1 LAVREGLKPSPSLFP
16 NEKLP
21 INTKSGAIAPQGD
34 IMSKQIKYA
43 YKRHNTWVYRRTYPQ
58 HLQHILG
65 SSLKQSLK
73 TADAKTAKARVAELN
88 QTFTNIVKEA
98 EQNVSANI
106 GKASANSTDHSV
118 RVPVARPRYHH
129 ARLVGERL
137 VKDLAAAYLTCQSE
151 RLRPGSYKAV
161 RFATEL
167 LVSHLGTHELG
178 DITQV
183 QGREVLSLITQ
194 LSPNIRKYCK
204 GQSASLTQLAS
215 LSARLEPGHTLAP
228 QTQGRIWKHM
238 LQVFD
243 WCVEQGELTAN
254 PWEHLTIREKP
265 EVYPHKVLTD
275 EQVVTLLQ
283 AKDRVLSSA
292 LLFGLLTGMR
302 SGEICGLLASDVIS
316 KGNLGRFI
324 QIQPNEHRQLKS
336 RAAEREVP
344 LHAKLEQ
351 LLDKSLPQQGRLF
364 PTLNVDKV
372 VKAYAKLLI
381 TYPTLTGTVF
391 HSTRKW
397 FITQCE
403 RTGVPE
409 HYTATLVGH
418 HTARSA
424 NKLTYALYS
433 GGISDAQKREIVDG
447 IRLPVSSSNGE
458 GTS

>member
-1 LAVREGLKPSPSLFP
+1 
-16 NEKLP
+16 
-21 INTKSGAIAPQGD
+21 
-34 IMSKQIKYA
+34 MSTHIKYA

-58 HLQHILG
+58 HLQHLLG

-88 QTFTNIVKEA
+88 QTYTNIVKEA
-98 EQNVSANI
+98 EANVSAN
-106 GKASANSTDHSV
+106 TDQTGAIIHNACGAATDP
-118 RVPVARPRYHH
+118 RPCIERPRYQPV
-129 ARLVGERL
+129 RLLGDRRL
-137 VKDLAAAYLTCQSE
+137 AEVAKEYLTHQSE
-151 RLRPGSYKAV
+151 RLRPGSYKAI
-161 RFATEL
+161 RFAAEL
-167 LVSHLGTHELG
+167 LVSYLGTTKVG
-178 DITQV
+178 DITQA
-183 QGREVLSLITQ
+183 QGREVLSLIAQ
-194 LSPNIRKYCK
+194 LSPNVRKYSE
-204 GQSASLTQLAS
+204 GQSASLNQLAK
-215 LSARLEPGHTLAP
+215 LSAELEPGRSLAP
-228 QTQGRIWKHM
+228 QTQARIWKHM

-243 WCVEQGELTAN
+243 WSVVQGELSTN

-275 EQVVTLLQ
+275 EQVATLLQ

-324 QIQPNEHRQLKS
+324 RIQPNEHRQLKS
-336 RAAEREVP
+336 MAAEREVP
-344 LHAKLEQ
+344 LHTKLEQ
-351 LLDKSLPQQGRLF
+351 LLDASLPSQGRLF
-364 PTLNVDKV
+364 PTLTVDRV
-372 VKAYAKLLI
+372 VKAYAKLRI
-381 TYPTLTGTVF
+381 SYPTLMGTVF

-418 HTARSA
+418 HSARSA

-447 IRLPVSSSNGE
+447 IRLPDWEGSS
-458 GTS
+458 

>member
-1 LAVREGLKPSPSLFP
+1 LFP

-21 INTKSGAIAPQGD
+21 INTKSGAIAPIGD
-34 IMSKQIKYA
+34 IMSTQIKYA

-58 HLQHILG
+58 HLQPLLG

-88 QTFTNIVKEA
+88 QTFTNIIKEA
-98 EQNVSANI
+98 EQHVSANTGQTGAI
-106 GKASANSTDHSV
+106 ISTACGATADP
-118 RVPVARPRYHH
+118 RPGIERPRYQPV
-129 ARLVGERL
+129 RLLGDRRL
-137 VKDLAAAYLTCQSE
+137 AELTNAYLTYQLE
-151 RLRPGSYKAV
+151 RLRPGSYKAI
-161 RFATEL
+161 RFAAEL
-167 LVSHLGTHELG
+167 LVSHLGINKTG
-178 DITQV
+178 DITQA
-183 QGREVLSLITQ
+183 QGREVLSLIAQ
-194 LSPNIRKYCK
+194 LSPNVRKYSK

-215 LSARLEPGHTLAP
+215 LSAKLEPGHTSAP
-228 QTQGRIWKHM
+228 QTQTRIWKHM
-238 LQVFD
+238 LQVLD
-243 WCVEQGELTAN
+243 WCVEQGELSTN
-254 PWEHLTIREKP
+254 PWKHLTIREKP

-275 EQVVTLLQ
+275 DQVVTLLQ
-283 AKDRVLSSA
+283 AKDRVVSNA

-324 QIQPNEHRQLKS
+324 QIQPNEYRQLKS
-336 RAAEREVP
+336 KAAEREVP

-351 LLDKSLPQQGRLF
+351 LLDTSLPKAGRLF
-364 PTLNVDKV
+364 PTLTVDKV
-372 VKAYAKLLI
+372 VKAYAKLRQ
-381 TYPTLTGTVF
+381 TYPNLTGTVF

-418 HTARSA
+418 HSARSA

-433 GGISDAQKREIVDG
+433 GGISDAQKRAIVDG
-447 IRLPVSSSNGE
+447 IRLPDWE
-458 GTS
+458 GLS

>member
-1 LAVREGLKPSPSLFP
+1 
-16 NEKLP
+16 
-21 INTKSGAIAPQGD
+21 
-34 IMSKQIKYA
+34 MSTQIKYA

-58 HLQHILG
+58 HLQHLLG

-98 EQNVSANI
+98 EQHVSANTGQTGAI
-106 GKASANSTDHSV
+106 IPTACGATADP
-118 RVPVARPRYHH
+118 RPGIERPRYHY
-129 ARLVGERL
+129 ARFVGERL
-137 VKDLAAAYLTCQSE
+137 VKDLAKAYLSYQSE
-151 RLRPGSYKAV
+151 RLRPGSYKAI

-167 LVSHLGTHELG
+167 LVSHLGTNKLG

-183 QGREVLSLITQ
+183 QGREVLSLIAQ
-194 LSPNIRKYCK
+194 LSPNVRKYSE
-204 GQSASLTQLAS
+204 GQTASLTHLAK
-215 LSARLEPGHTLAP
+215 LSAVFEPEHTLAP
-228 QTQGRIWKHM
+228 QTQARIWKQM
-238 LQVFD
+238 LQVLD
-243 WCVEQGELTAN
+243 WCVEQGELSTN

-265 EVYPHKVLTD
+265 EVSPHKVLTD
-275 EQVVTLLQ
+275 DQVVTLLQ

-302 SGEICGLLASDVIS
+302 SGEICGLLASNVIS

-324 QIQPNEHRQLKS
+324 QIQPNEVRQLKS
-336 RAAEREVP
+336 KAAEREVP

-351 LLDKSLPQQGRLF
+351 LLDASLPKQGRLF
-364 PTLNVDKV
+364 PTLSVDGV
-372 VKAYAKLLI
+372 VKAYAKLRQ
-381 TYPTLTGTVF
+381 TYPKLTGTVF

-418 HTARSA
+418 HSARSQ
-424 NKLTYALYS
+424 NRLTYGLYS

-447 IRLPVSSSNGE
+447 ISLPDWE

>member
-1 LAVREGLKPSPSLFP
+1 MS
-16 NEKLP
+16 
-21 INTKSGAIAPQGD
+21 TK
-34 IMSKQIKYA
+34 IKYA

-58 HLQHILG
+58 HLQHLLG

-98 EQNVSANI
+98 EQHVSANT
-106 GKASANSTDHSV
+106 GKASANSTDNSV

-129 ARLVGERL
+129 ARFVGERL
-137 VKDLAAAYLTCQSE
+137 VKDLAASYLTYQSE
-151 RLRPGSYKAV
+151 RLRPGSYKAI

-167 LVSHLGTHELG
+167 LVSYLGTTKVGET
-178 DITQV
+178 TQA
-183 QGREVLSLITQ
+183 QGREVLFLITQ
-194 LSPNIRKYCK
+194 LSPNVRKYTE
-204 GQSASLTQLAS
+204 GRTASLIQLAE
-215 LSARLEPGHTLAP
+215 LSAELEPGHSLAP
-228 QTQGRIWKHM
+228 QTQARIWKHM

-243 WCVEQGELTAN
+243 WCVEQGELSTN

-302 SGEICGLLASDVIS
+302 SGEICGLMATDIVS
-316 KGNLGRFI
+316 KGNLGRSI
-324 QIQPNEHRQLKS
+324 QIQPNEIRQLKS
-336 RAAEREVP
+336 KAAEREVP

-351 LLDKSLPQQGRLF
+351 FLDASLPKQGRLF
-364 PTLNVDKV
+364 PTLTVDKV
-372 VKAYAKLLI
+372 VKAYAKLRQ

-418 HTARSA
+418 HSARSA

-433 GGISDAQKREIVDG
+433 GGISDAQKRDIVDG
-447 IRLPVSSSNGE
+447 IRLPDWE

>member
-1 LAVREGLKPSPSLFP
+1 
-16 NEKLP
+16 
-21 INTKSGAIAPQGD
+21 
-34 IMSKQIKYA
+34 MSTQIKYA

-58 HLQHILG
+58 HLQPLLG

-98 EQNVSANI
+98 DQHVSANTGQTGAI
-106 GKASANSTDHSV
+106 IPNAYGATADP
-118 RVPVARPRYHH
+118 RPGIERPRYQPV
-129 ARLVGERL
+129 RLLGERL
-137 VKDLAAAYLTCQSE
+137 VKDLAVSYLTYQSE

-167 LVSHLGTHELG
+167 LISHLGTTKVGE
-178 DITQV
+178 ITQA
-183 QGREVLSLITQ
+183 QGREVLSLIMQ
-194 LSPNIRKYCK
+194 LSPNVRKHAKAK
-204 GQSASLTQLAS
+204 GASLTQLTE
-215 LSARLEPGHTLAP
+215 LSAELEPGHTLAP
-228 QTQGRIWKHM
+228 QTQVRICKHM

-243 WCVEQGELTAN
+243 WCMEQGELSTN
-254 PWEHLTIREKP
+254 PWEHLSIREKP
-265 EVYPHKVLTD
+265 EVNPHKVLTD
-275 EQVVTLLQ
+275 DQVVILLQ
-283 AKDRVLSSA
+283 TKDRVLSSA

-324 QIQPNEHRQLKS
+324 RIQPNEHRQLKS
-336 RAAEREVP
+336 KAAEREVP
-344 LHAKLEQ
+344 LHAKLEH
-351 LLDKSLPQQGRLF
+351 LLDTSLPKQGRLF
-364 PTLNVDKV
+364 PTLTVDKV
-372 VKAYAKLLI
+372 VKAYAKLRQS
-381 TYPTLTGTVF
+381 YPNLTGTVF

-418 HTARSA
+418 HAARSA

-447 IRLPVSSSNGE
+447 IRLPDWE
-458 GTS
+458 GMS

>member
-1 LAVREGLKPSPSLFP
+1 
-16 NEKLP
+16 
-21 INTKSGAIAPQGD
+21 
-34 IMSKQIKYA
+34 MSTQIKYA
-43 YKRHNTWVYRRTYPQ
+43 YKRHNTWVYRRTYPK
-58 HLQHILG
+58 HLQHLLG

-88 QTFTNIVKEA
+88 QTYQSIIKEA
-98 EQNVSANI
+98 EQHVSAHTDQTTADIPNTC
-106 GKASANSTDHSV
+106 GASSDPGP
-118 RVPVARPRYHH
+118 RIERPRYQPL
-129 ARLVGERL
+129 RLMGDRCVAE
-137 VKDLAAAYLTCQSE
+137 LAQSYLFYQSD

-167 LVSHLGTHELG
+167 LVSHLGTTKLG
-178 DITQV
+178 DITQA
-183 QGREVLSLITQ
+183 QGREVLSLIAQ
-194 LSPNIRKYCK
+194 LSPNVRKHSQAK
-204 GQSASLTQLAS
+204 GASLTQLAK
-215 LSARLEPGHTLAP
+215 LSAELEPGHTLAP

-243 WCVEQGELTAN
+243 WCVEQGELSTN
-254 PWEHLTIREKP
+254 PWEHLTTREKP

-275 EQVVTLLQ
+275 EQVATLLQ
-283 AKDRVLSSA
+283 AKDRVLSGA
-292 LLFGLLTGMR
+292 LFFGLLTGMR

-324 QIQPNEHRQLKS
+324 RIQPNEHRQLKS
-336 RAAEREVP
+336 KAAEREVP

-351 LLDKSLPQQGRLF
+351 LLDASLPKQGKLF
-364 PTLNVDKV
+364 PTLTVDKV
-372 VKAYAKLLI
+372 VKAYAKLRI

-418 HTARSA
+418 HSARSA
-424 NKLTYALYS
+424 NKLTYTLYS

-447 IRLPVSSSNGE
+447 IRLPDWE

>member
-1 LAVREGLKPSPSLFP
+1 
-16 NEKLP
+16 
-21 INTKSGAIAPQGD
+21 
-34 IMSKQIKYA
+34 MSTQIKYA

-58 HLQHILG
+58 HLQPLLG

-98 EQNVSANI
+98 DAHVSAYTGQTGAIIPNACGAAADPRPGI
-106 GKASANSTDHSV
+106 E
-118 RVPVARPRYHH
+118 RPRYQPI
-129 ARLVGERL
+129 RLLGDRRIAEVATE
-137 VKDLAAAYLTCQSE
+137 YLTYQSE

-167 LVSHLGTHELG
+167 LVSHLGTTKLG
-178 DITQV
+178 DITHA

-194 LSPNIRKYCK
+194 LSPNVRKYSK
-204 GQSASLTQLAS
+204 GQSASLTHLAS
-215 LSARLEPGHTLAP
+215 LSAKLEPGYTLAP
-228 QTQGRIWKHM
+228 QTQARIWKHM
-238 LQVFD
+238 LQVLD
-243 WCVEQGELTAN
+243 WSVEQGELSTN
-254 PWEHLTIREKP
+254 PWEHLTIRENP

-302 SGEICGLLASDVIS
+302 SGEICGLLASDAIS
-316 KGNLGRFI
+316 KGNLGQFI
-324 QIQPNEHRQLKS
+324 RIQPNEVRQLKS
-336 RAAEREVP
+336 KAAEREVP
-344 LHAKLEQ
+344 LHAKLEE
-351 LLDKSLPQQGRLF
+351 LLDTSLPKDGRLF
-364 PTLNVDKV
+364 PTLTVDKV
-372 VKAYAKLLI
+372 VKAYAKLRMI
-381 TYPTLTGTVF
+381 YPTLTGTVF

-409 HYTATLVGH
+409 PYTATLVGH
-418 HTARSA
+418 HSARSA

-447 IRLPVSSSNGE
+447 IRLPDWEGSS
-458 GTS
+458 

>member
-1 LAVREGLKPSPSLFP
+1 
-16 NEKLP
+16 
-21 INTKSGAIAPQGD
+21 
-34 IMSKQIKYA
+34 MSTQIKYA

-58 HLQHILG
+58 HLQHLLG

-88 QTFTNIVKEA
+88 QTFTKIIKEA
-98 EQNVSANI
+98 EQHVSADT
-106 GKASANSTDHSV
+106 GKDPVNSTDNSV

-129 ARLVGERL
+129 ARLAGERL
-137 VKDLAAAYLTCQSE
+137 VKDLAAAYLTYQSE
-151 RLRPGSYKAV
+151 RLRPGSYKAI

-167 LVSHLGTHELG
+167 LVSHLGTAKAG
-178 DITQV
+178 DITQA
-183 QGREVLSLITQ
+183 QGREVLTLITQ
-194 LSPNIRKYCK
+194 LSPNVRKHSQAK
-204 GQSASLTQLAS
+204 GTSLTQLAE
-215 LSARLEPGHTLAP
+215 LSAELEPGQTLAP
-228 QTQGRIWKHM
+228 QTQARVWKHM
-238 LQVFD
+238 LQVLD
-243 WCVEQGELTAN
+243 WCVEQGELSTN
-254 PWEHLTIREKP
+254 PWDHLTIREKP

-275 EQVVTLLQ
+275 DQVVTLLQ

-292 LLFGLLTGMR
+292 LLFSLLTGMR
-302 SGEICGLLASDVIS
+302 SGEICGLMASDVIS

-324 QIQPNEHRQLKS
+324 RIQPNEVRQLKS
-336 RAAEREVP
+336 KAAEREVP

-351 LLDKSLPQQGRLF
+351 LLDTSLPQQGRLF
-364 PTLNVDKV
+364 PTLSVDKV
-372 VKAYAKLLI
+372 VKAYAKLRQ
-381 TYPTLTGTVF
+381 TYPNLTGTVF

-418 HTARSA
+418 HSARST

-447 IRLPVSSSNGE
+447 IRLPDWE

>member
-1 LAVREGLKPSPSLFP
+1 LFP

-21 INTKSGAIAPQGD
+21 INTKSGAIAPIGD
-34 IMSKQIKYA
+34 IMSTHIKYA
-43 YKRHNTWVYRRTYPQ
+43 FKRHNTWVYRRTYPQ
-58 HLQHILG
+58 HLQPLLG

-88 QTFTNIVKEA
+88 QTFINIVKEA
-98 EQNVSANI
+98 DAHVSANT
-106 GKASANSTDHSV
+106 GKDPAISPTACGSAADP
-118 RVPVARPRYHH
+118 RPCIERPRYQPV
-129 ARLVGERL
+129 RLLGDRRL
-137 VKDLAAAYLTCQSE
+137 DKLATEYLSYQAE
-151 RLRPGSYKAV
+151 RLRPGSYKAI

-167 LVSHLGTHELG
+167 LVSHLGTTKLG
-178 DITQV
+178 DITKA
-183 QGREVLSLITQ
+183 QGREVLSLIAQ
-194 LSPNIRKYCK
+194 LSPNVRKYSE
-204 GQSASLTQLAS
+204 GQTASLTQLAK
-215 LSARLEPGHTLAP
+215 LSAELEPGDTLAP
-228 QTQGRIWKHM
+228 QTQTRIWKHM

-243 WCVEQGELTAN
+243 WCVEQGELSAN

-283 AKDRVLSSA
+283 AKERVLSSA

-302 SGEICGLLASDVIS
+302 SGEICGLLATDVIS

-324 QIQPNEHRQLKS
+324 RIQPNELRQLKS
-336 RAAEREVP
+336 KAAAREVP
-344 LHAKLEQ
+344 LHDRLEQ
-351 LLDKSLPQQGRLF
+351 LLDTSLPKQGRLF
-364 PTLNVDKV
+364 PTLTVDKV
-372 VKAYAKLLI
+372 VKAYAKLRI

-418 HTARSA
+418 HSARSS

-447 IRLPVSSSNGE
+447 IRLPDWE

>member
-1 LAVREGLKPSPSLFP
+1 
-16 NEKLP
+16 
-21 INTKSGAIAPQGD
+21 
-34 IMSKQIKYA
+34 MSTQIKYA

-58 HLQHILG
+58 HLQHLLG

-88 QTFTNIVKEA
+88 QTFTYIVKEA
-98 EQNVSANI
+98 EQNVSANAGQTGAI
-106 GKASANSTDHSV
+106 IPNACGTTADPRPGVK
-118 RVPVARPRYHH
+118 RPRYHH

-137 VKDLAAAYLTCQSE
+137 VKDLAAAYLTYQMQ
-151 RLRPGSYKAV
+151 RLRPGSYKAI

-167 LVSHLGTHELG
+167 LVSYLGTTKVGE
-178 DITQV
+178 TTEAR
-183 QGREVLSLITQ
+183 GREVLSLIVQ
-194 LSPNIRKYCK
+194 LSPNVRKHAKAK
-204 GQSASLTQLAS
+204 GASLAQLAK
-215 LSARLEPGHTLAP
+215 LSAKLEPGQTLAP
-228 QTQGRIWKHM
+228 QTQARIWKHM

-243 WCVEQGELTAN
+243 WCVEQGEVSTN
-254 PWEHLTIREKP
+254 PWEHLIIKEKP
-265 EVYPHKVLTD
+265 EVFPHMVLTN

-302 SGEICGLLASDVIS
+302 SGEICGLLATDVIS
-316 KGNLGRFI
+316 KRNLGRFI
-324 QIQPNEHRQLKS
+324 RIQPNEHRQLKS
-336 RAAEREVP
+336 KAAEREVP
-344 LHAKLEQ
+344 LHTTLEH
-351 LLDKSLPQQGRLF
+351 LLDTSLPSQGRLF
-364 PTLNVDKV
+364 PTLSVDKV
-372 VKAYAKLLI
+372 VKAYAKLRQA
-381 TYPTLTGTVF
+381 YPNLTGTVF

-418 HTARSA
+418 HSARST

-447 IRLPVSSSNGE
+447 IRLPDWE

>member
-1 LAVREGLKPSPSLFP
+1 
-16 NEKLP
+16 
-21 INTKSGAIAPQGD
+21 
-34 IMSKQIKYA
+34 MSTQIKYA

-58 HLQHILG
+58 HLQPLLG

-88 QTFTNIVKEA
+88 LTFTNIVKEA
-98 EQNVSANI
+98 DVHVSANTGQAGAI
-106 GKASANSTDHSV
+106 IPNTCGASADS
-118 RVPVARPRYHH
+118 RPGIERPRYHH

-137 VKDLAAAYLTCQSE
+137 VKDLAAEYLTYQSE
-151 RLRPGSYKAV
+151 RLRPGSFKSV

-167 LVSHLGTHELG
+167 LVSHLGGTKAG
-178 DITQV
+178 DITQA

-194 LSPNIRKYCK
+194 LSPNVRKYSK
-204 GQSASLTQLAS
+204 GQAASLAQLAK
-215 LSARLEPGHTLAP
+215 LSAELEPGHTLAP
-228 QTQGRIWKHM
+228 QTQARIWKHM
-238 LQVFD
+238 LHVFD
-243 WCVEQGELTAN
+243 WCAEQGELTAN

-265 EVYPHKVLTD
+265 DVYPHKVLTD
-275 EQVVTLLQ
+275 DQVATLLQ
-283 AKDRVLSSA
+283 AKDRVLSNA

-324 QIQPNEHRQLKS
+324 QIQPNEFRQLKS
-336 RAAEREVP
+336 KAAEREIP
-344 LHAKLEQ
+344 LHTKLEH
-351 LLDKSLPQQGRLF
+351 LLDTSLPKQGRLF
-364 PTLNVDKV
+364 PTLSVGKV
-372 VKAYAKLLI
+372 VKAYAKLRI
-381 TYPTLTGTVF
+381 TYPNLTGTVF

-418 HTARSA
+418 HSARSA

-447 IRLPVSSSNGE
+447 IRLPDWE

>member
-1 LAVREGLKPSPSLFP
+1 
-16 NEKLP
+16 
-21 INTKSGAIAPQGD
+21 
-34 IMSKQIKYA
+34 MSTLIKYA

-58 HLQHILG
+58 HLQHLLG

-73 TADAKTAKARVAELN
+73 TADAKIAKARVAGLN
-88 QTFTNIVKEA
+88 QTFTDIVKEA
-98 EQNVSANI
+98 EQHVSANT
-106 GKASANSTDHSV
+106 GQASANSTDNSV

-129 ARLVGERL
+129 ARFVGERL
-137 VKDLAAAYLTCQSE
+137 VKGLAAEYLTYQSE

-167 LVSHLGTHELG
+167 LVSHLGTTKLG
-178 DITQV
+178 DITQA
-183 QGREVLSLITQ
+183 QGREVLSLIAQ
-194 LSPNIRKYCK
+194 LSPNVRKYSE
-204 GQSASLTQLAS
+204 GQAASLTKLAK
-215 LSARLEPGHTLAP
+215 LSTELEPGHSLAP
-228 QTQGRIWKHM
+228 QTQARIWKHM
-238 LQVFD
+238 LKVFD
-243 WCVEQGELTAN
+243 WCVEQGEVTAN

-265 EVYPHKVLTD
+265 EVSPHKVLAD

-302 SGEICGLLASDVIS
+302 SGEICGLLASDLIS

-324 QIQPNEHRQLKS
+324 RIQPNAVRLLKS
-336 RAAEREVP
+336 KAAEREVP
-344 LHAKLEQ
+344 LHANLEQ
-351 LLDKSLPQQGRLF
+351 LLDTSLPTQGRLF
-364 PTLNVDKV
+364 PTLTVDKV
-372 VKAYAKLLI
+372 VKAYAKLRI
-381 TYPTLTGTVF
+381 AYPNLTGTVF

-418 HTARSA
+418 HTARST

-447 IRLPVSSSNGE
+447 IRLPDWE

>member
-1 LAVREGLKPSPSLFP
+1 
-16 NEKLP
+16 
-21 INTKSGAIAPQGD
+21 
-34 IMSKQIKYA
+34 MSTQIKYA
-43 YKRHNTWVYRRTYPQ
+43 YKWHNTWVYRRTYPQ
-58 HLQHILG
+58 HLQPLLG

-98 EQNVSANI
+98 DAHVSANT
-106 GKASANSTDHSV
+106 GKASASSTDNSV
-118 RVPVARPRYHH
+118 RAPVARPRYHH
-129 ARLVGERL
+129 ACLLGERL
-137 VKDLAAAYLTCQSE
+137 VKDLAVAYLTHQAE
-151 RLRPGSYKAV
+151 RLRPGSYKAI
-161 RFATEL
+161 RFAAEL
-167 LVSHLGTHELG
+167 LVSHLGTNKVG
-178 DITQV
+178 DITQA
-183 QGREVLSLITQ
+183 QGREVLSLIAQ
-194 LSPNIRKYCK
+194 LSPNVRKHAQAK
-204 GQSASLTQLAS
+204 GASLTQLAK
-215 LSARLEPGHTLAP
+215 LSAELEPGHTLAP
-228 QTQGRIWKHM
+228 QTLGRIWKHM

-243 WCVEQGELTAN
+243 WCVEQEELTAN

-265 EVYPHKVLTD
+265 EVYPYKVLTD

-292 LLFGLLTGMR
+292 FLFGLLTGMR

-324 QIQPNEHRQLKS
+324 SIQPNEHRQLKS
-336 RAAEREVP
+336 KAAEREVP
-344 LHAKLEQ
+344 LHSNLEQ
-351 LLDKSLPQQGRLF
+351 LLVTSLPKQGRLF
-364 PTLNVDKV
+364 PTLSVDKV
-372 VKAYAKLLI
+372 VKAYAKLRI
-381 TYPTLTGTVF
+381 AYPTLMGTVF

-418 HTARSA
+418 HSARST

-447 IRLPVSSSNGE
+447 IRLPDWE
-458 GTS
+458 GLS

>member
-1 LAVREGLKPSPSLFP
+1 
-16 NEKLP
+16 
-21 INTKSGAIAPQGD
+21 
-34 IMSKQIKYA
+34 MSTQIKYA
-43 YKRHNTWVYRRTYPQ
+43 YKRHNTWVYRTTYPQ
-58 HLQHILG
+58 HLQSLLG

-88 QTFTNIVKEA
+88 QTFINIVKEA
-98 EQNVSANI
+98 EQHVSANT
-106 GKASANSTDHSV
+106 GKDFANSTDHSV
-118 RVPVARPRYHH
+118 RVPLARPRYHH
-129 ARLVGERL
+129 ARFVGERL
-137 VKDLAAAYLTCQSE
+137 VKGLAAVYLTYQSE

-167 LVSHLGTHELG
+167 LVSHLRTNKLG
-178 DITQV
+178 DITQA
-183 QGREVLSLITQ
+183 QGREVLSLIAQ
-194 LSPNIRKYCK
+194 LSPNVRKHAK
-204 GQSASLTQLAS
+204 AKEASLNQLAE
-215 LSARLEPGHTLAP
+215 LSAELEPGHTLAP
-228 QTQGRIWKHM
+228 QTQARIWKHM

-243 WCVEQGELTAN
+243 WCVEQGEFTTN

-283 AKDRVLSSA
+283 AKDRVLSGA

-302 SGEICGLLASDVIS
+302 SGEICGLLASDVTR
-316 KGNLGRFI
+316 KGNLGWFI
-324 QIQPNEHRQLKS
+324 RIQPNEHRQLKS
-336 RAAEREVP
+336 KAAEREVP

-351 LLDKSLPQQGRLF
+351 LLDTSLPKQGRLF
-364 PTLNVDKV
+364 PTLTVDKV
-372 VKAYAKLLI
+372 VKAYAKLRI
-381 TYPTLTGTVF
+381 AYPNLTATVF

-418 HTARSA
+418 HSARSA

-447 IRLPVSSSNGE
+447 IRLPDWE
-458 GTS
+458 GLS

>member
-1 LAVREGLKPSPSLFP
+1 
-16 NEKLP
+16 
-21 INTKSGAIAPQGD
+21 
-34 IMSKQIKYA
+34 MSADIKYA

-58 HLQHILG
+58 HLQPLLG

-98 EQNVSANI
+98 DAHVSANTGQTDTI
-106 GKASANSTDHSV
+106 ISNACGASADP
-118 RVPVARPRYHH
+118 RPCIERPRYQPV
-129 ARLVGERL
+129 RLLGERL

-161 RFATEL
+161 RFATVL
-167 LVSHLGTHELG
+167 LVSHLGTTKLG
-178 DITQV
+178 DITQA
-183 QGREVLSLITQ
+183 QGRELLSLIAQ
-194 LSPNIRKYCK
+194 LSPNVRKYNK
-204 GQSASLTQLAS
+204 GQAASLTQLAK
-215 LSARLEPGHTLAP
+215 LSAELEPGHTLAP

-238 LQVFD
+238 LQLLD
-243 WCVEQGELTAN
+243 WCVEQGELSTN
-254 PWEHLTIREKP
+254 PWKHLTIREKP
-265 EVYPHKVLTD
+265 EVSPHKVLTD

-302 SGEICGLLASDVIS
+302 SGEICGLMAADVIH

-324 QIQPNEHRQLKS
+324 KIQPNAIRHLKS
-336 RAAEREVP
+336 RSAEREVP
-344 LHAKLEQ
+344 LHQILEQ
-351 LLDKSLPQQGRLF
+351 LLDTSLPTQGRLF
-364 PTLNVDKV
+364 ANRSVDRV
-372 VKAYAKLLI
+372 VKAYAKLRI
-381 TYPTLTGTVF
+381 AYPNLTGTVF

-418 HTARSA
+418 HSARSA

-447 IRLPVSSSNGE
+447 IRLPDWE

>member
-1 LAVREGLKPSPSLFP
+1 
-16 NEKLP
+16 
-21 INTKSGAIAPQGD
+21 
-34 IMSKQIKYA
+34 MSTQIKYA

-88 QTFTNIVKEA
+88 QTYQSIVKEA
-98 EQNVSANI
+98 EQHVSANT
-106 GKASANSTDHSV
+106 GKASASSTDHSV

-129 ARLVGERL
+129 ACLLGERL
-137 VKDLAAAYLTCQSE
+137 VKDLVPDYLTHQSE
-151 RLRPGSYKAV
+151 RLRPGSYKAI

-167 LVSHLGTHELG
+167 LASHLGTTKLG
-178 DITQV
+178 DITQA
-183 QGREVLSLITQ
+183 QGRDVLSLIAQ
-194 LSPNIRKYCK
+194 LSPNVRKYAK
-204 GQSASLTQLAS
+204 AKEATLIQLAK
-215 LSARLEPGHTLAP
+215 LSAELEPGHTLAP
-228 QTQGRIWKHM
+228 QTQARIWKHM
-238 LQVFD
+238 LQVLD
-243 WCVEQGELTAN
+243 WCVEQGELSTN
-254 PWEHLTIREKP
+254 PWEHLTIRVKP
-265 EVYPHKVLTD
+265 AVNPHKVLTD

-302 SGEICGLLASDVIS
+302 SGEICGLRASDVTS

-324 QIQPNEHRQLKS
+324 RIQPNEHRQLKS
-336 RAAEREVP
+336 KAAEREVP

-351 LLDKSLPQQGRLF
+351 FLDASLPSQGRLF
-364 PTLNVDKV
+364 PMLTVDKV
-372 VKAYAKLLI
+372 VKAYAKLRQ
-381 TYPTLTGTVF
+381 TYPNLTGTVF

-447 IRLPVSSSNGE
+447 IRLPEWE

>member
-1 LAVREGLKPSPSLFP
+1 
-16 NEKLP
+16 
-21 INTKSGAIAPQGD
+21 
-34 IMSKQIKYA
+34 MSTQIKYA

-58 HLQHILG
+58 HLQPLLG

-98 EQNVSANI
+98 DQHVSANT
-106 GKASANSTDHSV
+106 GKDPAIIPTACGAAADP
-118 RVPVARPRYHH
+118 RPGIERPRYQPVHI
-129 ARLVGERL
+129 LGERL
-137 VKDLAAAYLTCQSE
+137 VKDLAVEYLTYQSE
-151 RLRPGSYKAV
+151 RLRPGSFKAI

-167 LVSHLGTHELG
+167 LVSHLGTNKLG
-178 DITQV
+178 DITQA
-183 QGREVLSLITQ
+183 QGREVLSLIAQ
-194 LSPNIRKYCK
+194 LSPNVRKYAK
-204 GQSASLTQLAS
+204 AKEAILIQLAK
-215 LSARLEPGHTLAP
+215 LSAELEPGVALAP

-238 LQVFD
+238 LQVLD
-243 WCVEQGELTAN
+243 WCVEQGEISAN

-265 EVYPHKVLTD
+265 EVSPHKVLTD

-316 KGNLGRFI
+316 KGNLGRFVR
-324 QIQPNEHRQLKS
+324 IQPNEHRQLKS
-336 RAAEREVP
+336 KAAEREVP
-344 LHAKLEQ
+344 LHTKLEQ
-351 LLDKSLPQQGRLF
+351 LLDTSLPQQGRLF
-364 PTLNVDKV
+364 PTLTVDKV
-372 VKAYAKLLI
+372 VKAYAKLRI
-381 TYPTLTGTVF
+381 TCPSLTGTVF

-418 HTARSA
+418 HSARSS

-433 GGISDAQKREIVDG
+433 VGISDAQKREIVDG
-447 IRLPVSSSNGE
+447 ISLPDWE